1 MTRSSAK
8 GELEN
13 MPHKAA
19 VKITTRTSPLAEQFE
34 FLRGLIA
41 SPKGVGAIA
50 PSSAALARAIA
61 LQADPD
67 QPGGVLE
74 LGPGTG
80 VVTEALIARG
90 FGAGR
95 ITAIEYDPEFVR
107 RVRERCPG
115 VNVIEGDAFALNR
128 TLRPEDTGYC
138 AIISGIPL
146 LNWPQERRQALIEGA
161 LERVRPHA
169 PFIQFSYGLTPPVPA
184 TDGFEV
190 SRAAVIWA
198 NLPPARVWV
207 YRTR

>member
-1 MTRSSAK
+1 
-8 GELEN
+8 

-19 VKITTRTSPLAEQFE
+19 VKISTRTSPLAEHFE

-67 QPGGVLE
+67 QPGDVLE

-90 FGAGR
+90 FRPER

-115 VNVIEGDAFALNR
+115 VHVIEGDAFALDR
-128 TLRPEDTGYC
+128 TLRPEDSGCC
-138 AIISGIPL
+138 AVISGIPL
-146 LNWPQERRQALIEGA
+146 LNWPQERRQALIEAA
-161 LERVRPHA
+161 LDRVRPHA
-169 PFIQFSYGLTPPVPA
+169 PFIQFSYGLTPPMPA
-184 TDGFEV
+184 TDRFEV
-190 SRAAVIWA
+190 RRAAVIWA

-207 YRTR
+207 YRSR

>member
-1 MTRSSAK
+1 
-8 GELEN
+8 
-13 MPHKAA
+13 MPDKAA
-19 VKITTRTSPLAEQFE
+19 AKISTRASPLAEQFD

-90 FGAGR
+90 FAANR

-115 VNVIEGDAFALNR
+115 VNVIEGDAFDLNT
-128 TLRPEDTGYC
+128 TLRSEDTGYC

-161 LERVRPHA
+161 LKRVKPQA
-169 PFIQFSYGLTPPVPA
+169 PFIQFSYGLTPPMPA
-184 TDGFEV
+184 TDRFSV
-190 SRAAVIWA
+190 RRAAVIWA

-207 YRTR
+207 YRAR